1 MADEWDNDADVAEE
15 TTEKTTFKKTG
26 GMVKK
31 ILIVVAI
38 LSLQCIVAYILLT
51 QILLPTL
58 LSPKENSQASN
69 ASVPEAQTKKE
80 RPTLLID
87 EEPEVDYAAAGVYAL
102 DDLVINPLGSQG
114 KRFLVLSM
122 ALMIKDEK
130 GLEELENV
138 EPAIKDG
145 IIALLSRKTVAW
157 FSEVNNREFLR
168 REIRLTIN
176 RKLTD
181 TQVLKVYFTK
191 YVLQ

>member
-15 TTEKTTFKKTG
+15 TTDKTTFKKTG